1 MTTLT
6 PNVSA
11 QVEAHIAEFIRL
23 DDAWGSI
30 PVYEGQTS
38 EDYALPM
45 VAVVATNSEDIGYD
59 TDCSWRKVT
68 LQISILTSLF
78 IPIADA
84 DGNTEALDPD
94 AATNHADAAGL
105 LASILQDYT
114 VPTQGEDA
122 FANVFG
128 WEPAGIQEQQSD
140 RHYQTSFTINVSA
153 APYFD

>member
-1 MTTLT
+1 MTTLQ
-6 PNVSA
+6 PNTSA
-11 QVEAHIAEFIRL
+11 QVEAHIAEFIRQ
-23 DDAWGSI
+23 DTAWGAV

-45 VAVVATNSEDIGYD
+45 VAVVATNSEDIGHD
-59 TDCSWRKVT
+59 ADCSWRKIT
-68 LQISILTSLF
+68 LQISVLTSLF

-94 AATNHADAAGL
+94 AATNHADVAGL
-105 LASILQDYT
+105 LAAILQGYA
-114 VPTQGEDA
+114 VPTQISGA
-122 FANVFG
+122 YANVFG

-140 RHYQTSFTINVSA
+140 RHFQTSFTFTASA